1 MSAQNESEEG
11 VLLSL
16 TVSRTGNTISQT
28 GNGNVSQSVETVASV
43 AEVI

>member
-1 MSAQNESEEG
+1 MSAQTESEDD

-16 TVSRTGNTISQT
+16 TVPHTGNTISQI
-28 GNGNVSQSVETVASV
+28 GNGNVSQSVETVTSV